1 MTGMTRFACFW
12 VENGEMV
19 APIEDLRFDES
30 LYKFF
35 GENLVELTHFTET
48 FPEPGSYQRKGIGG
62 AKVPGMIV
70 KDFAFT
76 L

>member
-1 MTGMTRFACFW
+1 M
-12 VENGEMV
+12 
-19 APIEDLRFDES
+19 
-30 LYKFF
+30 
-35 GENLVELTHFTET
+35 NLLKLINTKNANPHKIKVYNIARFTET